1 MSTKVQVVIDCAN
14 PDRLIAFWA
23 EALGYEIQFPT
34 GSEEELQLLKEHPG
48 LEGSAAAAVDPEGIG
63 PRFFL
68 QHVPEPKSVK
78 NRMHVDLRV
87 SDIAAEADRL
97 IELGGTVLRADNVG
111 AFGERW
117 TVMAD
122 PEGNE
127 FCVTESR
134 EPAKGKGGRPQ
145 RPPASFR

>member
-1 MSTKVQVVIDCAN
+1 MSTKVQVVIDCAD
-14 PDRLIAFWA
+14 PDRLITFWA
-23 EALGYEIQFPT
+23 DALGYEIQFPT
-34 GSEEELQLLKEHPG
+34 GSEEERRLLVEHPG
-48 LEGSAAAAVDPEGIG
+48 LEGSAAAAIDPEGIG

-68 QHVPEPKSVK
+68 QRVPEPKTVK

-87 SDIAAEADRL
+87 RDIKAEADRL
-97 IELGGTVLRADNVG
+97 TDLGGAVLRADNVG

-127 FCVTESR
+127 FCLTENRAPS
-134 EPAKGKGGRPQ
+134 
-145 RPPASFR
+145 

>member
-1 MSTKVQVVIDCAN
+1 MSTKVQVVIDCAD

-23 EALGYEIQFPT
+23 DALGYEIQFPT
-34 GSEEELQLLKEHPG
+34 GSEEELRLLAEHPG
-48 LEGSAAAAVDPEGIG
+48 LEGSAAAAIDPDGVG

-68 QHVPEPKSVK
+68 QRVPEPKTVK

-87 SDIAAEADRL
+87 TDIKAEADRL
-97 IELGGTVLRADNVG
+97 TDLGGAVLRADNVG
-111 AFGERW
+111 EFGERW

-134 EPAKGKGGRPQ
+134 EPN
-145 RPPASFR
+145 